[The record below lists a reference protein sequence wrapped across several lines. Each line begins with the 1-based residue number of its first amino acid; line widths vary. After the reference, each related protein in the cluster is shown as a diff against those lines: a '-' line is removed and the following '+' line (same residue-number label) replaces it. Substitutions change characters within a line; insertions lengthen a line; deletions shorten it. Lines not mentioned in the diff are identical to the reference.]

1 MFTKGSGALENMNA
15 DCFCVSL
22 DAAGLQSA
30 IEADPAAQGLHGLI
44 AERCPNLFAALPVF
58 VSRRHVDEMAAVV
71 AAVETV
77 VALPAYREA
86 ALARAPDIA
95 RHDPGTPSVFMGYDF
110 HLGADGP
117 RLIEINTNAGGA
129 LLNALLA
136 RAQRACCEDVATLVN
151 GPVPAADL
159 EQSLFDMFVAEWRAA
174 GRAGTPARIAI
185 VDEAPQEQFLYPE
198 FLLFAQLFR
207 RFGVDAAVL
216 SPEDLRFEDGA
227 LRDAHG
233 PIDFVYNRLT
243 DFPLASAANAAL
255 RAAYLAGAIVL
266 SPHPRAHALYADK
279 RNLSLLTDGALL
291 RGWGVEEATIA
302 VFLRGIARTRLVSAS
317 DAEALWPERRKLFF
331 KPAAGY
337 GSKAAY
343 RGDKLTKRVWADIV
357 EGTYVA
363 QELIAPSERA
373 MSAGVALKADIR
385 NYVYAGEVQ
394 LIAARLYQGQTTNF
408 RTPGGGFA
416 PILTT
421 PAEDIVVKEEKQ
433 SELPVAVIGAGPA
446 GLAAAAHLAAR
457 GIPFVVFE
465 RGRSVGEN
473 LAGYG
478 HVKLFSPWQF
488 NTDRA
493 AVKLLEAEGWKA
505 PEPSVLPT
513 AGELVAQYLEPLSRT
528 TALASHIYLGAR
540 VLAVSRAS
548 HDKVKSADRE
558 GAPFVLQVESAGR
571 VSEHRARAVIDA
583 SGTWSQPNPLGAHGL
598 PALGER
604 ERADRIAYG
613 MPDILGSERARYAG
627 KKVLVVGA
635 GHSAAG
641 NLIALAHLA
650 GQAPRTRIAWA
661 VRGRDLRRLFG
672 GGANDGLPARGAL
685 GTQLQKLV
693 SEGRL
698 ELHLGFRIS
707 RLEDDAG
714 HMKVFA
720 DEGSLPAIEGVDEII
735 GATGSRPDFGL
746 ARELRLRLDPMLE
759 STEALAPLIDP
770 NVHSCGTVRPHGHR
784 ELAHP
789 EPGFYAI
796 GAKSYGRA
804 PNFLMATGYEQARSV
819 VAALAGDLAAADDVQ
834 LELPETGVCSTDFA
848 VEAEGAPA
856 SACCGGPAMPAK
868 APDPIRIAAPAGG
881 GCCR

>member
-1 MFTKGSGALENMNA
+1 MIETLNT

-22 DAAGLQSA
+22 DPEALRGA
-30 IEADPAAQGLHGLI
+30 IEADPAAQGLGQLI
-44 AERCPNLFAALPVF
+44 AERCPHLFSALPLF
-58 VSRRHVDEMAAVV
+58 VSRTHVDEMAAVV
-71 AAVETV
+71 RAVERV

-86 ALARAPDIA
+86 ALAWAPEIA
-95 RHDPGTPSVFMGYDF
+95 RQDPGTPGVFMGYDF
-110 HLGADGP
+110 HLGAEGP
-117 RLIEINTNAGGA
+117 KLIEINTNAGGA

-136 RAQRACCEDVATLVN
+136 RAQRACCEDVARLVN
-151 GPVPAADL
+151 GPIPAADL
-159 EQSLFDMFVAEWRAA
+159 EERLFDMFVTEWRTA
-174 GRAGTPARIAI
+174 GRTGTPARIAI

-216 SPEDLRFEDGA
+216 SPEELRFEDGV
-227 LRDAHG
+227 LRDAQG

-243 DFPLASAANAAL
+243 DFPLGSPGNAAL
-255 RAAYLAGAIVL
+255 KAAYLAGAVVL
-266 SPHPRAHALYADK
+266 SPHPRGHALYADK
-279 RNLSLLTDGALL
+279 RNLSLLADTALL
-291 RGWGVEEATIA
+291 RGWGIDEATIQ
-302 VFLRGIARTRLVSAS
+302 VLQRGIARTQLATAS
-317 DAEALWPERRKLFF
+317 DSEALWSERRKLFF

-343 RGDKLTKRVWADIV
+343 RGEKLTKRVWADII
-357 EGTYVA
+357 EGVYVA
-363 QELIAPSERA
+363 QELVAPSER
-373 MSAGVALKADIR
+373 SLSSDVALKADIR
-385 NYVYAGEVQ
+385 NYVYSGEVQ
-394 LIAARLYQGQTTNF
+394 LLAARLYQGQTTNF

-421 PAEDIVVKEEKQ
+421 PAEDIVVKEQKQ
-433 SELPVAVIGAGPA
+433 PELPVAVIGAGPA
-446 GLAAAAHLAAR
+446 GLAAAAHLAVR

-465 RGRSVGEN
+465 AGRSVGDN

-505 PEPSVLPT
+505 PEPGVLPT
-513 AGELVAQYLEPLSRT
+513 AGEVVEKYLEPLART
-528 TALASHIYLGAR
+528 APLASHIYLDTR

-558 GAPFVLQVESAGR
+558 TAPFLLQVQSGGR
-571 VSEHRARAVIDA
+571 ISEHFARAVIDA

-604 ERADRIAYG
+604 EHAQRIVYG
-613 MPDILGSERARYAG
+613 MPDIAGSQQARYAG

-641 NLIALAHLA
+641 NLIALANLA
-650 GQAPRTRIAWA
+650 ARAPQTRIAWA

-672 GGANDGLPARGAL
+672 GGENDGLPARGAL

-707 RLEDDAG
+707 RIDEDAG
-714 HMKVFA
+714 HLKVVA
-720 DEGSLPAIEGVDEII
+720 DEATIPAIEGVDEII

-789 EPGFYAI
+789 EPRFYAI

-848 VEAEGAPA
+848 IEAEGAPA
-856 SACCGGPAMPAK
+856 TACCGGPAK
-868 APDPIRIAAPAGG
+868 APATAREPIRIAAAAAK
-881 GCCR
+881 CCG

>member
-1 MFTKGSGALENMNA
+1 MIETLNT

-22 DAAGLQSA
+22 DPEALRGA
-30 IEADPAAQGLHGLI
+30 IEADPAAQGLSQLI
-44 AERCPNLFAALPVF
+44 AERCPHLFSALPLF
-58 VSRRHVDEMAAVV
+58 VSRAHVEEMAAVV
-71 AAVETV
+71 RAVEKV
-77 VALPAYREA
+77 VTLPAYREA
-86 ALARAPDIA
+86 ALAWAPEIA

-110 HLGADGP
+110 HLGAEGP
-117 RLIEINTNAGGA
+117 KLIEINTNAGGA

-136 RAQRACCEDVATLVN
+136 RAQRACCEDVARLVN
-151 GPVPAADL
+151 GPIPAADL
-159 EQSLFDMFVAEWRAA
+159 EHRLFDMFQAEWRAA
-174 GRAGTPARIAI
+174 GRAGMPARIAI
-185 VDEAPQEQFLYPE
+185 VDEAPREQFLYPE

-216 SPEDLRFEDGA
+216 SPEELRFEDGV
-227 LRDAHG
+227 LRDARG
-233 PIDFVYNRLT
+233 RIDFVYNRLT
-243 DFPLASAANAAL
+243 DFPLSAPGNAAL
-255 RAAYLAGAIVL
+255 RDAYLADAIVL

-279 RNLSLLTDGALL
+279 RNLSLLTDGARL
-291 RGWGVEEATIA
+291 RAWGVDEAMIE
-302 VFLRGIARTRLVSAS
+302 VLLQGIARTRLVTAS
-317 DAEALWPERRKLFF
+317 DAETLWSERRKLFF

-337 GSKAAY
+337 GGKAAY
-343 RGDKLTKRVWADIV
+343 RGEKLTKRVWAEIV
-357 EGTYVA
+357 QGTCVA
-363 QELIAPSERA
+363 QELVAPSERSV
-373 MSAGVALKADIR
+373 SAEVALKADIR
-385 NYVYAGEVQ
+385 NYVYAGDVQ
-394 LIAARLYQGQTTNF
+394 LLAARLYQGQTTNF

-421 PAEDIVVKEEKQ
+421 PAEGIVVKTKDQ
-433 SELPVAVIGAGPA
+433 PELPVAVIGAGPV
-446 GLAAAAHLAAR
+446 GLAAAAHLATR
-457 GIPFVVFE
+457 GIPFIVFE
-465 RGRSVGEN
+465 AGRSVGEN

-478 HVKLFSPWQF
+478 HVRLFSPWQF

-493 AVKLLEAEGWKA
+493 GVKLLEAEDWNA
-505 PEPSVLPT
+505 PEASLLPT
-513 AGELVAQYLEPLSRT
+513 AGELVTQYLEPLSRT
-528 TALASHIYLGAR
+528 APLASHIYLDSR
-540 VLAVSRAS
+540 VLAVSRLS

-558 GAPFVLQVESAGR
+558 SAPFVLQVESGGR
-571 VSEHRARAVIDA
+571 VSERLSRAVIDA
-583 SGTWSQPNPLGAHGL
+583 SGTWSHPSPLGAHGL
-598 PALGER
+598 PAIGER
-604 ERADRIAYG
+604 EHAESIVYG
-613 MPDILGSERARYAG
+613 MPDIAGSQRDRYAG
-627 KKVLVVGA
+627 RKVLVVGA

-641 NLIALAHLA
+641 NLIALANLA
-650 GQAPRTRIAWA
+650 AKAPQTRIAWA

-693 SEGRL
+693 AEGRL
-698 ELHLGFRIS
+698 ELHLGFRVQRIEKQGEGL
-707 RLEDDAG
+707 RIVPDDATL
-714 HMKVFA
+714 A
-720 DEGSLPAIEGVDEII
+720 AIEEVDEII
-735 GATGSRPDFGL
+735 AATGSRPDFGV

-848 VEAEGAPA
+848 VEAQGAA
-856 SACCGGPAMPAK
+856 ATACCGGPAKAPAK
-868 APDPIRIAAPAGG
+868 AREPIKVAVSAGGG